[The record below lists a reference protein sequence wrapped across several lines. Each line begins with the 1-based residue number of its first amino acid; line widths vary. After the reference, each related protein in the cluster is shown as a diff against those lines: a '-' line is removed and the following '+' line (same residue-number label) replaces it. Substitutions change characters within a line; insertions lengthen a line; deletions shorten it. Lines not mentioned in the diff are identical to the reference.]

1 MVMPERMF
9 RVAASVATKTV
20 AGGRAKV
27 FHRCNHR
34 PTGFTGERR
43 RPGRPGGDFPLA
55 LKTKFAIAEQSFMR
69 HVRILAVQCGASHV
83 AYGLFSGGP
92 GSLVLE
98 RFATQPVGASHPTED
113 DWLESV
119 GAALRELLRGE
130 RLHGG
135 CVVGLPGHLTFNRLF
150 RIPAVSPRQR
160 RKIIAFEQRQGTAAA
175 EEMVGSHVVLAQD
188 EAGRDI
194 MLAVAKR
201 RLVENLGVRIRENGL
216 YPEAV
221 LPAWLVLRY
230 AIGYRFAGPAGAL
243 VLSVGARSSQ
253 LVSAGASGFSAC
265 TLAVGGNTVTQKVAE
280 ELELDPT
287 AAEALKLRGF
297 ADTAERPVG
306 ARERVA
312 GQKAIDQFVRRLC
325 AEILRLPPF
334 LPSAKDAA
342 RPAVLWL
349 TGGGARLQELPAA
362 LEEKLQLR
370 VERWDLRSHLGL
382 GRTATDLGLGPD
394 DVPLVD
400 LIGLA
405 AGAARGARSEGNLL
419 PRPFRREMFVRR
431 RWPWLAISAL
441 IVIVAGLVPI
451 WRLRVKAREA
461 RRQIAEVESTLSVFR
476 QAEAQNRSSLARLAD
491 INRRIAALRK
501 LARGRSG
508 WMALLGELQGRLAS
522 EQDVWLDRLQVLAP
536 DSRESSGEPAATP
549 ARSDVNPPA
558 GSAGP
563 IEAATGIRLLVAGRL
578 FDAGRLTAGA
588 GDESPLKV
596 ESLLGA
602 LRLSPLVA
610 AVEHEHFAASQPGFF
625 DFEIT
630 LRLAPDALF

>member
-1 MVMPERMF
+1 
-9 RVAASVATKTV
+9 
-20 AGGRAKV
+20 
-27 FHRCNHR
+27 
-34 PTGFTGERR
+34 
-43 RPGRPGGDFPLA
+43 
-55 LKTKFAIAEQSFMR
+55 
-69 HVRILAVQCGASHV
+69 
-83 AYGLFSGGP
+83 
-92 GSLVLE
+92 
-98 RFATQPVGASHPTED
+98 
-113 DWLESV
+113 
-119 GAALRELLRGE
+119 
-130 RLHGG
+130 
-135 CVVGLPGHLTFNRLF
+135 
-150 RIPAVSPRQR
+150 
-160 RKIIAFEQRQGTAAA
+160 
-175 EEMVGSHVVLAQD
+175 
-188 EAGRDI
+188 
-194 MLAVAKR
+194 
-201 RLVENLGVRIRENGL
+201 
-216 YPEAV
+216 
-221 LPAWLVLRY
+221 
-230 AIGYRFAGPAGAL
+230 
-243 VLSVGARSSQ
+243 
-253 LVSAGASGFSAC
+253 
-265 TLAVGGNTVTQKVAE
+265 
-280 ELELDPT
+280 
-287 AAEALKLRGF
+287 
-297 ADTAERPVG
+297 
-306 ARERVA
+306 
-312 GQKAIDQFVRRLC
+312 
-325 AEILRLPPF
+325 
-334 LPSAKDAA
+334 
-342 RPAVLWL
+342 
-349 TGGGARLQELPAA
+349 

-382 GRTATDLGLGPD
+382 GRTATDLGLGQD

-400 LIGLA
+400 LVGLA

-419 PRPFRREMFVRR
+419 PRPFRREMLVRR

-441 IVIVAGLVPI
+441 LVIVAGLVPI

-558 GSAGP
+558 GP
-563 IEAATGIRLLVAGRL
+563 IEAVAGIRLLVAGRL